1 VKYSFPLNSEI
12 PHGSLSLICKIG
24 VIAGLFKTTTFTL
37 LLEPFTVKVVVNVPE
52 EAYVI
57 VCGPG
62 EEAVVVLPP

>member
-1 VKYSFPLNSEI
+1 VVPQFEPKEKL
-12 PHGSLSLICKIG
+12 GVGLLS
-24 VIAGLFKTTTFTL
+24 TTTFTL
-37 LLEPFTVKVVVNVPE
+37 LLVPFTVKVVVNVPE